1 MTEWTKERC
10 SEQPAELQII
20 APGLYIQR
28 KDITKVDHQADEIAG
43 TEAYTEYEC
52 MSREITTSEYHLL
65 ASIEEIDTA
74 KAIDEYTMQLI
85 EEGVL

>member
-28 KDITKVDHQADEIAG
+28 KDIAKVEHQADENTGAD
-43 TEAYTEYEC
+43 AYTEYEC
-52 MSREITTSEYHLL
+52 MSREITTSEYQMLR
-65 ASIEEIDTA
+65 SIEEIDTT

>member
-28 KDITKVDHQADEIAG
+28 KDITKVEHEADEIAG
-43 TEAYTEYEC
+43 TEAYTDYEC
-52 MSREITTSEYHLL
+52 MSREISVSEYEMLK
-65 ASIEEIDTA
+65 SIEDIDTA
-74 KAIDEYTMQLI
+74 EAIDAYTLALI
-85 EEGVL
+85 EEGLL

>member
-1 MTEWTKERC
+1 MTEWKKELC
-10 SEQPAELQII
+10 SSRPSELQII

-28 KDITKVDHQADEIAG
+28 KNITEVTHEADETAG
-43 TEAYTEYEC
+43 TDAYTDFEC
-52 MSREITTSEYHLL
+52 QCREITVSEYQMLQ
-65 ASIEEIDTA
+65 SITEIDNG

>member
-1 MTEWTKERC
+1 MTNWKRERC
-10 SEQPAELQII
+10 SEQPDELQII

-28 KDITKVDHQADEIAG
+28 KDIIKVTHPAVDGQPE
-43 TEAYTEYEC
+43 YTDFEC
-52 MSREITTSEYHLL
+52 MSREISVSEYQMLV
-65 ASIEEIDTA
+65 SIEEIDTT

>member
-10 SEQPAELQII
+10 SERPAELQII
-20 APGLYIQR
+20 ATGLYIQR
-28 KDITKVDHQADEIAG
+28 KDITKVEHQADENTGAD
-43 TEAYTEYEC
+43 AYTEYEC
-52 MSREITTSEYHLL
+52 MSREITTSEYQMLR
-65 ASIEEIDTA
+65 SIEEIDTT

>member
-28 KDITKVDHQADEIAG
+28 KDITKVEHEADEIAG

-52 MSREITTSEYHLL
+52 MSREISVSEYQMLV
-65 ASIEEIDTA
+65 SIEEIDTT

-85 EEGVL
+85 GEGVL